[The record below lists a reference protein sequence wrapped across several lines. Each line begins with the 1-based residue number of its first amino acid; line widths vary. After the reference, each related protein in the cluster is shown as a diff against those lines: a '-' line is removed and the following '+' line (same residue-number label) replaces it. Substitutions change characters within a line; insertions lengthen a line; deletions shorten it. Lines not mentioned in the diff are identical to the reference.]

1 MKKNTE
7 KLKNQVDPDLLNILV
22 CPLTKSNLIY
32 DKKNNE
38 LISKQAKLAFPIING
53 IPIMLVKE
61 ARNLDKD

>member
-1 MKKNTE
+1 MKQNT
-7 KLKNQVDPDLLNILV
+7 KKQKNQIDPDLLNILV

-61 ARNLDKD
+61 ARNIDKD

>member
-1 MKKNTE
+1 MKKNTK

-61 ARNLDKD
+61 ARNIDKD

>member
-1 MKKNTE
+1 MKQNT
-7 KLKNQVDPDLLNILV
+7 KKQKNQIDPDLLNILV

-38 LISKQAKLAFPIING
+38 LISKQANLAFPIING

-61 ARNLDKD
+61 ARNIDKD

>member
-7 KLKNQVDPDLLNILV
+7 KLKNQVDPGLLNILV

-61 ARNLDKD
+61 ARSIDKD

>member
-38 LISKQAKLAFPIING
+38 LI
-53 IPIMLVKE
+53 
-61 ARNLDKD
+61 LDKE

>member
-1 MKKNTE
+1 MKQNT
-7 KLKNQVDPDLLNILV
+7 KKQKNQIDPDLLNILV